1 MESLKNVFVSFW
13 GTAYQSIGDEFASGI
28 IVGVMTDPED
38 FSTFVPID
46 TCYVKEDRTH
56 QKFGVALA
64 QYAGEGKYVAFASDF
79 KDKDNLFYI
88 DNILI
93 KESNSTVWPSDI
105 KISNATANSFTLSL
119 NSNGNAYNVVVA
131 KHKADSKGFVIMN
144 PESLDATDIFV
155 KLENQT
161 EQQIQIV
168 VDSASGILLEV
179 YV

>member
-1 MESLKNVFVSFW
+1 MSLKSE
-13 GTAYQSIGDEFASGI
+13 AKA
-28 IVGVMTDPED
+28 P
-38 FSTFVPID
+38 
-46 TCYVKEDRTH
+46 
-56 QKFGVALA
+56 
-64 QYAGEGKYVAFASDF
+64 
-79 KDKDNLFYI
+79 
-88 DNILI
+88 
-93 KESNSTVWPSDI
+93 VWPSDI

-144 PESLDATDIFV
+144 PDSLDATDIFV

-179 YV
+179 YVQAVNGAGAGGDAQADSPADSLGIVSVSRNIGEVHGIVHHRAAGCTPQEGDDLGAGAGSVGREGGVGGAAGDAPGGSLKIGRAHV